1 MQPFFP
7 WWKMTGNKEITMQ
20 NNFIS
25 GITQCLF
32 SRSFLRTKSRYA
44 LIKLTCCL
52 ALIATN
58 SVANTVDNLKA

>member
-44 LIKLTCCL
+44 LIN
-52 ALIATN
+52 LIATN